1 MYLKDLLFYHFIATS
16 FKSNQS
22 YIMQRSTKRKEA
34 ARTEWIIPG
43 NEKICIL
50 WKVNDN
56 ISMNDLIYSRQQQLF
71 YSLTFWIKCPT
82 TINIL

>member
-34 ARTEWIIPG
+34 ARTECCRIPG
-43 NEKICIL
+43 NEKN
-50 WKVNDN
+50 V
-56 ISMNDLIYSRQQQLF
+56 F
-71 YSLTFWIKCPT
+71 YEKLMTTF
-82 TINIL
+82 L